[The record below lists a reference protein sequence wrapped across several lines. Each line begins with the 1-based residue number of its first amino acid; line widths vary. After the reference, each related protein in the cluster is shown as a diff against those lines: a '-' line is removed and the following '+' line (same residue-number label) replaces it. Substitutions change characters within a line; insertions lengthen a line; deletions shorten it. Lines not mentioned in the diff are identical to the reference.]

1 MCGTYDAE
9 HFLLKVDELEA
20 GKLRE
25 DLSEFDKVQT
35 VMARQSFP
43 KTAALVG
50 CSWSAVVTVV
60 NRVVGNQG

>member
-1 MCGTYDAE
+1 MYDAE

-35 VMARQSFP
+35 VMARQPGQSFL

-60 NRVVGNQG
+60 NRVAGNQG